1 MRMLMS
7 RISKTTIVLMML
19 APMVF
24 NLTLLS
30 AAQAQQAQKRYG
42 GTLVVH
48 NWDDYTV
55 FCGNYLSTTAV
66 NPAYTVLNKLC
77 RFNVVDYTVCPE
89 MAQRWDV
96 SPDSKVWTF
105 YLYKNIKFHDGSP
118 CTSQD
123 VKFTFDSVI
132 AEKGPYATQ
141 LKMIDRIETPDD
153 YTVKFILKTP
163 TGIFDAII
171 AQTDSSPWIIPKRL
185 WDPAITGID
194 VRKNDQNMKT
204 IGTGAY
210 RLTEWVK
217 GSYWT
222 LEPFKDYY
230 RYQPYLDKIVVKI
243 SQNWQAVS
251 SAIETGEIQ
260 FSFYNPAFSD
270 CARLKTLP
278 GVGVFP
284 YPRPIIVHL
293 EFNLNRKPFD
303 DLRVRQAMIY
313 AINKTDV
320 LSRGLLGFGEV
331 MPGPFIPSIQWCY
344 NPAALQPSYDPKK
357 AEQLLDEAGLPRGA
371 DGIRFHTTLTTIPR
385 AGTHDPCEVA
395 GEYLKKVGIDVKM
408 DVMDV
413 SALYDKVLSRKD
425 FDIAGIG
432 GLHGPDPDQYA
443 TYYESTSSRNE
454 IGYNNSRVDQLFEIG
469 RSASA
474 QQDRKNAYFEIQQI
488 LARDLPRIE
497 LVRTD
502 WPVPYRTDYQGFFTQ
517 DKNEGD
523 YSLQGVWWT
532 KAPAPTTTAATTT
545 RPTTTVKPPEQ
556 APDYTTYAAIAI
568 IAIIAVGGVYYWS
581 KRGAKSKT
589 TK

>member
-1 MRMLMS
+1 MS
-7 RISKTTIVLMML
+7 RILKTIVVLL
-19 APMVF
+19 VIAPIIL
-24 NLTLLS
+24 NLTLMPV
-30 AAQAQQAQKRYG
+30 AQAQQAQKRYG

-55 FCGNYLSTTAV
+55 FLHNYLSTTAV

-77 RFNVVDYTVCPE
+77 RFNVVDYTVSPE
-89 MAQRWDV
+89 MAQRWEV
-96 SPDSKVWTF
+96 SPDAKVWTF
-105 YLYKNIKFHDGSP
+105 YLYKNIKFHDGSA

-123 VKFTFDSVI
+123 VKFTFDSEI
-132 AEKGPYATQ
+132 KEKGPYATQ
-141 LKMIDRIETPDD
+141 LSMIDRIETPDD
-153 YTVKFILKTP
+153 YTVKFILKTS
-163 TGIFDAII
+163 TGIFDAIL
-171 AQTDSSPWIIPKRL
+171 AQSESPWIIPKRL

-194 VRKNDQNMKT
+194 VIKNDQNMKT

-210 RLTEWVK
+210 RLSEWVK

-251 SAIETGEIQ
+251 SAIETGEIH

-284 YPRPIIVHL
+284 YPRPIVVHL
-293 EFNLNRKPFD
+293 EFNLKRKPFD
-303 DLRVRQAMIY
+303 NLKVRQAMVY

-331 MPGPFIPSIQWCY
+331 MPGVFIPSIQWCY

-357 AEQLLDEAGLPRGA
+357 AEQLLDEAGLPRGP
-371 DGIRFHTTLTTIPR
+371 DGIRFRITLTTIPR

-413 SALYDKVLSRKD
+413 SALYDKVLSKKD

-432 GLHGPDPDQYA
+432 GLHGPDPDTYS
-443 TYYESTSSRNE
+443 TYYVSSSSRNE
-454 IGYNNSRVDQLFEIG
+454 IGYNNSRIDQLFEIG
-469 RSASA
+469 RSGST
-474 QQDRKNAYFEIQQI
+474 QQDRKKAYLEIQEI

-532 KAPAPTTTAATTT
+532 KAPASTTAQTTTTI
-545 RPTTTVKPPEQ
+545 KPPEPTP
-556 APDYTTYAAIAI
+556 AFPMTYATAIAV
-568 IAIIAVGGVYYWS
+568 IAIIAVGGIYYWR
-581 KRGAKSKT
+581 KRGVGSKT
-589 TK
+589 AT